1 MASNWIPFHAD
12 LLEGRHL
19 GVSFGARFTLLA
31 ISMKAKRLDG
41 IVELPF
47 AKDDVD
53 AVCKV
58 TGGERRDVKACLDF
72 YTRPAGSDKEPTLVI
87 EERDGQRIIRI
98 PGWQRRA
105 GFGREAKGASTARVQ
120 AHRER
125 VRNASET
132 KETAETAEPTGHE
145 TAVSS
150 LHGVTPETLGNAS
163 TGQDI
168 TGQDNGSPPLGAP
181 REGARPTPAEPVPG
195 DDPSPDS
202 EAEHF
207 SRLDR
212 AVEDLLAEP
221 AANEPDGPEPL
232 RLVPP
237 ETAAP
242 TSRKARRKPDAPPP
256 TTPCPDDF
264 TPTAACFDCGEK
276 LGFPR
281 DRVEFERAK
290 FVDHCKAN
298 GRLMVDWP
306 ATFRTWLRN
315 TLKFEKQDAQ
325 RANVRS
331 LPGLSTL
338 QQPSQ
343 SWTARED

>member
-105 GFGREAKGASTARVQ
+105 GFGREPKGASTARVQ

-125 VRNASET
+125 TRNASET
-132 KETAETAEPTGHE
+132 RETAEPTEHE

-150 LHGVTPETLGNAS
+150 LHGVTPETLGNAP

-168 TGQDNGSPPLGAP
+168 TGQDNGSPPVGAP
-181 REGARPTPAEPVPG
+181 RAPTHTREGDGEPGPE
-195 DDPSPDS
+195 PSPDDGD
-202 EAEHF
+202 EAGEPVVV
-207 SRLDR
+207 
-212 AVEDLLAEP
+212 AVAPLALTSP
-221 AANEPDGPEPL
+221 GMS
-232 RLVPP
+232 PP
-237 ETAAP
+237 EKQP
-242 TSRKARRKPDAPPP
+242 RDRRKPQR
-256 TTPCPDDF
+256 PCPDDF
-264 TPTAACFDCGEK
+264 RPSESNWDYAAERGLSRADVDRAV
-276 LGFPR
+276 PR
-281 DRVEFERAK
+281 
-290 FVDHCKAN
+290 FVNWHQARDNRFA
-298 GRLMVDWP
+298 DWP
-306 ATFRTWLRN
+306 KAFRNWLEN
-315 TLKFEKQDAQ
+315 TRPGEGEPTGP
-325 RANVRS
+325 RP
-331 LPGLSTL
+331 LPGVSTL

-343 SWTARED
+343 CWEAGPEYTG